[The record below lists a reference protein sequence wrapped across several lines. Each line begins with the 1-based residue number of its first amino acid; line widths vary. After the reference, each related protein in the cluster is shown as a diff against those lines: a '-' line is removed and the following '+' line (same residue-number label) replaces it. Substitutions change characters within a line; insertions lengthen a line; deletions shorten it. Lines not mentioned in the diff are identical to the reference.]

1 MQKPWRQQFQNL
13 NEPIAPSEA
22 LLQAT
27 RQQMVAARPQR
38 WLPRLQKALAV
49 AACASLIFIG
59 AVNLSPVFASAAASV
74 PIVRE
79 LVALVS
85 FDPSLKAAIE
95 HNYVQLVKRND
106 SDNGYRLEVEYL
118 VADQANLTVFYRLM
132 ELDEEDMAYHYTV
145 ELVDQQGEKLEGY
158 GATWG
163 DPAQTGDA
171 LREAQFHFTGNTLPE
186 QPQLLLTVKKEL
198 TADNA
203 QQAEQEQQAGVEGL
217 IAHYEAQRPDYETV
231 ATMTVPLRID
241 RDSLFNVRVI
251 DLQQTVQVA
260 GQRIVIEKAE
270 IYPTQMRVYWQE
282 AADNTAYITDLSF
295 SLQGKRHHRWET
307 ISNGVSGIGAVGEP
321 RQSWLDS
328 TWFAD
333 DGQYLL
339 QIDQIALLPKEHRQV
354 TYDYGSNTFSGLPD
368 YVRLEKTVPCDTGL
382 FMQFEIKSSNAVV
395 HGGVFGDS
403 YLDGNGE
410 KQEWNQMGSG
420 RNYDESEE
428 DEGAYY
434 FYNQFI
440 VKHYEN
446 GSITFTLNWAPPQK
460 LEDPVQIP
468 IEDGKVLPE

>member
-1 MQKPWRQQFQNL
+1 MQEPWRQQFQNL
-13 NEPIAPSEA
+13 NEPLVPSEA

-27 RQQMVAARPQR
+27 RQRMSAARPRR
-38 WLPRLQKALAV
+38 WLLPLQKALAV

-59 AVNLSPVFASAAASV
+59 AVNLSPAFASAAASV

-85 FDPSLKAAIE
+85 FDPSMKAAIE
-95 HNYVQLVKRND
+95 HNYVQLVKGND

-132 ELDEEDMAYHYTV
+132 GLDEEDLAYHYTV
-145 ELVDQQGEKLEGY
+145 ELVDLQGEKLEGY
-158 GATWG
+158 GAVW
-163 DPAQTGDA
+163 DYPSETGDA
-171 LREAQFHFTGNTLPE
+171 LRKAQFHFTGNTLPE
-186 QPQLLLTVKKEL
+186 RPQLLLTVEKEL
-198 TADNA
+198 TADDA
-203 QQAEQEQQAGVEGL
+203 QQAEREQQAGIEGL
-217 IAHYEAQRPDYETV
+217 IAHYEAQRPEYETV
-231 ATMTVPLRID
+231 ATMTVPLKID

-307 ISNGVSGIGAVGEP
+307 ISNGVSGIGSVGEP

-339 QIDQIALLPKEHRQV
+339 QIDQIALLPKAYRQV
-354 TYDYGSNTFSGLPD
+354 TYDYSSNTFTGLPD
-368 YVRLEKTVPCDTGL
+368 YIRLEKTVPCASGL
-382 FMQFEIKSSNAVV
+382 FMQFEIQSSNGVV

-403 YLDGNGE
+403 YVDSNGE
-410 KQEWNQMGSG
+410 KQEWYQIGFGS
-420 RNYDESEE
+420 NSDKSKE
-428 DEGAYY
+428 DEDVYY
-434 FYNQFI
+434 FYSQFI
-440 VKHYEN
+440 VKNYEN
-446 GSITFTLNWAPPQK
+446 GPITFTLGWAPPQK

-468 IEDGKVLPE
+468 IEEGKVLPE